1 MNPLGTIYKNV
12 GELLESG
19 QVEKAR
25 EYLISEL
32 PNMPQ
37 DLQNELLMELF
48 IDSLQS
54 EVRTR
59 EIIARIQERGV
70 TAVEALLDAR
80 DELKASQK

>member
-19 QVEKAR
+19 QLEKAR

-37 DLQNELLMELF
+37 DLQNEP
-48 IDSLQS
+48 QT
-54 EVRTR
+54 V
-59 EIIARIQERGV
+59 ANQ
-70 TAVEALLDAR
+70 
-80 DELKASQK
+80 